1 MKEEKTPKCSFCG
14 KRGWYHKTMNLKLAE
29 LLCDEDYKNLKK
41 ILEAH
46 LNGLRRV
53 AIRKHQG
60 KRVDG

>member
-41 ILEAH
+41 YW
-46 LNGLRRV
+46 
-53 AIRKHQG
+53 
-60 KRVDG
+60 KRT